1 MLYNEV
7 ARLGSVKTNPVRGK
21 KQKSKAW
28 ISTQWILAV
37 PGHAGVR
44 NFCCPTQQRQQQR
57 RVGPGVC
64 VARSSG
70 VPCRSYVACVRGV
83 QPATHAQPSY
93 RPHHT

>member
-37 PGHAGVR
+37 PNATTTTSRRTGCKGPYVSLARACRAVAGCPASHARTAIVSST
-44 NFCCPTQQRQQQR
+44 PY
-57 RVGPGVC
+57 VSL
-64 VARSSG
+64 RS
-70 VPCRSYVACVRGV
+70 V
-83 QPATHAQPSY
+83 
-93 RPHHT
+93 